1 MNILQVCSAENL
13 GGGERHVIDLTEGL
27 IRRGHHLHLAVRPRS
42 PLRAALAGLPV
53 TFHELPLRNAL
64 DFASV
69 RQLSRIVRAERID
82 ILHAHVG
89 RDYIVCGLV
98 ARLNPPL
105 RLFLTRHHFNR
116 IRSNAFYRWAVSS
129 ARALIAVSETVRSR
143 LVDAFPHLGDH
154 ILVIPNW
161 LPSASDQKPV
171 PRDDARRR
179 LSVTHPLAVA
189 IIGQISPLKG
199 QDIFIAAAIELL
211 KSDLTKTEFSPEFL
225 IVGAPGPDDQSFATR
240 LIEQVE
246 RSGFNDR
253 IRFTGFVEDI
263 VHNLA
268 AFDIVTLLSE
278 NEAFSL
284 VLVEAMAAGCAVVA
298 TRVGGM
304 AEIVEDG
311 ETGIFTDR
319 DQRSLTAAISR
330 LATNPALRR
339 ELARHASHDVRQ
351 RFDRERIIDRLEE
364 LYLTSAS
371 K

>member
-13 GGGERHVIDLTEGL
+13 GGGERHVIDLTQGL

-98 ARLNPPL
+98 ARLNPLL

-129 ARALIAVSETVRSR
+129 TRALIAVSETVHTR
-143 LVDAFPHLGDH
+143 LVDAFPHLGDR

-161 LPSASDQKPV
+161 LPDASDQQPV

-225 IVGAPGPDDQSFATR
+225 IVGAPGPDDQSFAIR
-240 LIEQVE
+240 LIEQVD

-364 LYLTSAS
+364 LYLTSAG